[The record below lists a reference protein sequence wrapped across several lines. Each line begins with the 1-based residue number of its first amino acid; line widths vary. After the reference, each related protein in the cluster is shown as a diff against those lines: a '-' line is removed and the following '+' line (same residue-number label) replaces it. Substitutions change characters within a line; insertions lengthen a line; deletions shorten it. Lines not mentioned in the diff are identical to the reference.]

1 MRGAARLL
9 SACMLGCLVFL
20 ALPAPGA
27 LAAPRPAAVGLAV
40 GAVANDAV
48 ANDAPA
54 TTTTSKAPDAPTGP
68 DLNQDQADADAR
80 LAKRKLVIG
89 VVALVLLVIVVWGHR
104 VRSKR
109 RKKAGENTG

>member
-1 MRGAARLL
+1 MRSAAKLL
-9 SACMLGCLVFL
+9 TACLLACLAFL
-20 ALPAPGA
+20 VLPAPGA
-27 LAAPRPAAVGLAV
+27 VAQPRPSVVRL
-40 GAVANDAV
+40 V

-68 DLNQDQADADAR
+68 DLNQDQADADAK

-89 VVALVLLVIVVWGHR
+89 VIALVLLVIVVWGHR

>member
-1 MRGAARLL
+1 MRSAARLM
-9 SACMLGCLVFL
+9 SAGMLACLVFL

-27 LAAPRPAAVGLAV
+27 LAAPRPSVVRL
-40 GAVANDAV
+40 V

-54 TTTTSKAPDAPTGP
+54 TTTTSKAPDAPNGP
-68 DLNQDQADADAR
+68 DLDQDQADADAQ

>member
-1 MRGAARLL
+1 MRGPARLL
-9 SACMLGCLVFL
+9 SACVLACLAFL

-27 LAAPRPAAVGLAV
+27 LAQPRPSVVRL
-40 GAVANDAV
+40 VA

-54 TTTTSKAPDAPTGP
+54 TTTTSKAPDAPSGP
-68 DLNQDQADADAR
+68 DLNKDHANADAQ

-89 VVALVLLVIVVWGHR
+89 VIALVLLVIVVWGHR

-109 RKKAGENTG
+109 RKKASENTG

>member
-1 MRGAARLL
+1 MRSAAKLL
-9 SACMLGCLVFL
+9 TACLLACLAFL
-20 ALPAPGA
+20 VLPAPGA
-27 LAAPRPAAVGLAV
+27 LAQPRPSVVRL
-40 GAVANDAV
+40 V

-68 DLNQDQADADAR
+68 DLDQDQADADAK
-80 LAKRKLVIG
+80 LAHRKLVIG
-89 VVALVLLVIVVWGHR
+89 AITLVLLVIVVWGHR

>member
-27 LAAPRPAAVGLAV
+27 LAAPRPAAVRLAV
-40 GAVANDAV
+40 DAV